1 MRLALILLAG
11 LSLPLGACSSSGPD
25 EDELA
30 RAEDYYVRALHYY
43 DAGDLARAQQ
53 QAARGLALAPE
64 NGQLNHVMGRTLLR
78 WHDLRSVVRA
88 RPFLEAAHREL
99 DSYKTAYSLGEYHL
113 RYAEFL
119 IGDSQASEE
128 AARALE
134 ADPTAGD
141 REARLVELRE
151 RARHTRERA
160 AGHLRQAEELLRR
173 TLSEVRD
180 DVYALRLLASCLT
193 HQGREEEALATLDQL
208 IQVLVQS
215 REYKNRRLASQDLR
229 LEEEDLLRRDL
240 LEDIDLEVEARGL
253 AATLHKKH
261 RDYAAAEAQLTAIL
275 ALKPDLAPE
284 YYNRGMCRYWT
295 GRLAEAAADME
306 TFLRKTELGPDSPE
320 VDQAVEILSEHGTR
334 SGGLRQVAPATGR
347 RGD

>member
-1 MRLALILLAG
+1 MRPAHLLPFLVALA
-11 LSLPLGACSSSGPD
+11 ACSSGPS
-25 EDELA
+25 EDEIA
-30 RAEDYYVRALHYY
+30 RAEDFYVRALHYY
-43 DAGDLARAQQ
+43 DAGDLARAEQ
-53 QAARGLALAPE
+53 QAARGLALDPE

-88 RPFLEAAHREL
+88 RPYLEAAHRQL

-119 IGDSQASEE
+119 IGESEASEQ

-134 ADPTAGD
+134 QDPTAVD
-141 REARLVELRE
+141 REARLAELAE
-151 RARHTRERA
+151 KARRTRERA
-160 AGHLRQAEELLRR
+160 DDHLRQAESLLRR

-193 HQGREEEALATLDQL
+193 HQGRDEEALATLDQL

-229 LEEEDLLRRDL
+229 VQEEEILRRDL

-253 AATLHKKH
+253 AATLDKKR

-275 ALKPDLAPE
+275 ALKPDLARE
-284 YYNRGMCRYWT
+284 YYNRGMCRYWM

-306 TFLRKTELGPDSPE
+306 TFLRKTDLGPDSPE
-320 VDQAVEILSEHGTR
+320 VDRAVEVLAEHRAR
-334 SGGLRQVAPATGR
+334 SGAEAAVATPGSPANG
-347 RGD
+347 G